1 MAKTKKEKTQKSE
14 VGLTKKVWNMANVLS
29 SAGVGF
35 TDYITQLTYI
45 LFLKMDNEREEIIGI
60 PSTLPEGCRWNDLIK
75 DKNGK
80 EIIGEDLIN
89 KYEKILDTLKN
100 KDGLVG
106 AIFTKA
112 TNKISQ
118 ASKLETLI
126 DMVGAEN
133 WYLTEGD
140 LKGAIYEEI
149 LERNG
154 SDSKSGAGQYFTP
167 RSLIQAMVD
176 VVDPQ
181 VTETVA
187 DPACGTGGFLLA
199 AFEHMKK
206 QTNDQKKLTDLK
218 TNKLSGAD
226 ITPLV
231 VTLASMN
238 LYLHDIGSETTP
250 IKCMDSLEKQP
261 EHLVDV
267 ILANPPFGERPEGA
281 SDISAMRDDLIVAT
295 KNNQLNFLQHMMKML
310 KPKGRAGIVV
320 PDNVLFEDGAGEKI
334 RKELLAN
341 YNLHTILRLPSG
353 IFYANSVKANV
364 LFFENGSPTKEV
376 WFYDYR
382 IGIHHTLKRNKMTRE
397 NLQDFVDCYCS
408 SHMQDRKETWSE
420 EENPNG
426 RWRKFKVEDILAR
439 DKTSLDIKWI
449 KDDEEILP
457 LDELL
462 KGIDQSQAEISKATA
477 ILKDLL
483 KDVKDDI
490 EEAAE

>member
-1 MAKTKKEKTQKSE
+1 MTTKSTTTQVKPE
-14 VGLTKKVWNMANVLS
+14 QTLTKKVWNMADVLAA
-29 SAGVGF
+29 AGVGF
-35 TDYITQLTYI
+35 TDYIIQLTYL
-45 LFLKMDNEREEIIGI
+45 LFLKMDSEKESYGLG
-60 PSTLPEGCRWNDLIK
+60 SALPEGSKWK
-75 DKNGK
+75 DIVELDGP
-80 EIIGEDLIN
+80 DQLA
-89 KYEKILDTLKN
+89 KYEKILETLQA
-100 KDGLVG
+100 KDGLIG
-106 AIFTKA
+106 AIFTEA
-112 TNKISQ
+112 QNKITKP
-118 ASKLETLI
+118 ALLKKLIGMI
-126 DMVGAEN
+126 DEEN
-133 WYLTEGD
+133 WFSMDGD
-140 LKGAIYEEI
+140 LKGAIYESI
-149 LERNG
+149 LEKNG
-154 SDSKSGAGQYFTP
+154 QDKKSGAGQYFTP
-167 RSLIQAMVD
+167 RPLISAMVD
-176 VVDPQ
+176 VIQPKI
-181 VTETVA
+181 TETVA

-310 KPKGRAGIVV
+310 KPKGRAGVVV

-353 IFYANSVKANV
+353 IFYANGVKANV
-364 LFFENGSPTKEV
+364 LFFENGSPTKEI

-382 IGIHHTLKRNKMTRE
+382 IGIHHTLKRNQMTRE
-397 NLQDFVDCYCS
+397 HLQDFVDCYCS
-408 SHMQDRKETWSE
+408 GHLQDRKETWSE

-426 RWRKFKVEDILAR
+426 RWRKYSVEDILAR

-462 KGIDQSQAEISKATA
+462 KGIDESQAEISKATA

-490 EEAAE
+490 